1 MKVVLVGY
9 GRMGLEIETVLK
21 NRGHEILRRIDA
33 LGNGDT
39 RVLDEE
45 ALSGADG
52 IIEFALAEGVLDRVS
67 LYARAGIPAVIGT
80 TGWDK
85 LTEEARNVVA
95 GNGGTVLKGS
105 NFSLGAHLFFR
116 LSAAAARLINS
127 TEDYDAVI
135 MEQHHNKKADYPS
148 GTALTAAEGV
158 LAGIDRKTHIIKDLP
173 AGPVPPDALQVASV
187 RVGSVPGVH
196 ELILDS
202 KADYISVRHEAR
214 DRSGFALGAVRGL
227 EWLDGKTGWYEADA
241 FIDDLLKGVE
251 L

>member
-9 GRMGLEIETVLK
+9 GRMGLEIEAVLK
-21 NRGHEILRRIDA
+21 SRGHEVLKRIDA

-39 RVLDEE
+39 TVLDKE
-45 ALSGADG
+45 ALTGADG
-52 IIEFALAEGVLDRVS
+52 IIEFALAEGILDRIS
-67 LYARAGIPAVIGT
+67 LYAGMGIPTAIGT
-80 TGWDK
+80 TGWDNLAGEAKK
-85 LTEEARNVVA
+85 LVSG
-95 GNGGTVLKGS
+95 GNGTILKGS

-135 MEQHHNKKADYPS
+135 VEHHHNKKADYPS
-148 GTALTAAEGV
+148 GTALTAAQAV

-173 AGPVPPDALQVASV
+173 SGAVPPDALQVASV

-202 KADYISVRHEAR
+202 KADCISVRHEAR
-214 DRSGFALGAVRGL
+214 NRGGFALGAVRGL

>member
-1 MKVVLVGY
+1 
-9 GRMGLEIETVLK
+9 MGLELEAVL
-21 NRGHEILRRIDA
+21 NSRGHQVINRIDA

-39 RVLDEE
+39 KVLDKE
-45 ALSGADG
+45 ALAGADG
-52 IIEFALAEGVLDRVS
+52 IIEFALAEGILDRVS
-67 LYARAGIPAVIGT
+67 LYAQVGIPTVIGT

-85 LTEEARNVVA
+85 LAAAAEKVVS
-95 GNGGTVLKGS
+95 GSKGTVLKGS

-116 LSAAAARLINS
+116 LGAAAARLINS
-127 TEDYDAVI
+127 TDDYDAVI
-135 MEQHHNKKADYPS
+135 VEHHHNKKADYPS
-148 GTALTAAEGV
+148 GTALTAAEAV

-173 AGPVPPDALQVASV
+173 SGPIAPDALQIASV

-202 KADYISVRHEAR
+202 QADYITVRHEAR
-214 DRSGFALGAVRGL
+214 SRGGFALGAVRGL
-227 EWLDGKTGWYEADA
+227 EWLIGKTGWFEADA